1 MCGVFGVANAT
12 LLLSPS
18 DLREL
23 TEVLLTRSET
33 RGSEASGVAVWGNGQ
48 LAVRKSN
55 AAPRHFAHQE
65 RFREIF
71 TDALDSGSALV
82 IGHARMVTNGSAIFD
97 ENNQPVNEGE
107 LTLVHNGIVTNF
119 DQLSEAY
126 AAGESDTVAIAD
138 FLSSKKKSGVSIEE
152 SVHDLFKELN
162 GSATLALIDSD
173 SDSLVLATNTG
184 SLYVA
189 LLADGRLATFAS
201 ERRIMDAVL
210 KTRIGSRLP
219 VAEVVGVP
227 AGQGVTIDRHSGKTR
242 MFDVGK
248 YTVRPDRHPTATT
261 SVKSTE
267 LPVRERT
274 DPTPAFLEASIE
286 RTRSFTRTVRRCTR
300 CILPE
305 TVPFIA
311 FDSEG
316 VCSQCLAYVPTEVRP
331 LEQLE
336 NRLERFRSLDGPN
349 CIVAFSG
356 GRDSSYGL
364 HLLVR
369 EHGMTPITLT
379 YDWGMVTDLARRNQA
394 RMTGALGVEH
404 VLISADIARKR
415 RNIGNNLRA
424 WMRRPELGMVPLL
437 MAGDKQF
444 FLHARRL
451 ARDSGIPLVIFC
463 INPME
468 ATFFKSGFAGVPD
481 QRYYNSSTLLRK
493 GQLLGYYAGQYLK
506 NPRYLNRSLGDTAQ
520 ATYVTYLRSHDYL
533 QLFEW
538 VDWDED
544 HINRVLTD
552 EYGWETDPTT
562 TTTWRIGDGTAPFY
576 NYIYWRT
583 VGFTENDTF
592 RSNQIRERQLSR
604 DRALKLTLSEN
615 EPRWS
620 RIAEYL
626 NLVAVD
632 FDAALAAVERLAAG
646 TPVGR

>member
-12 LLLSPS
+12 LLLSRS

-33 RGSEASGVAVWGNGQ
+33 RGSEASGVAVWGDGQ
-48 LAVRKSN
+48 LSVRKSN
-55 AAPRHFAHQE
+55 AAPRHFARQE
-65 RFREIF
+65 TFREIF
-71 TDALDSGSALV
+71 NGAFEPSSALV

-97 ENNQPVNEGE
+97 ENNQPVTEDD
-107 LTLVHNGIVTNF
+107 LTLVYNGIVTNF
-119 DQLSEAY
+119 DQLSEAH

-138 FLSSKKKSGVSIEE
+138 FLNTKKKSGTPIET
-152 SVHDLFKELN
+152 SVHDLFEQLN
-162 GSATLALIDSD
+162 GSATLALIDAD

-210 KTRIGSRLP
+210 RSGIGSRLP
-219 VAEVVGVP
+219 VSEVMGVP
-227 AGQGVTIDRHSGKTR
+227 AGQAITIDRHSGVAR

-248 YTVRPDRHPTATT
+248 YEVRPDGHPTATT
-261 SVKSTE
+261 TVKSKE
-267 LPVRERT
+267 PPVRGRS
-274 DPTPAFLEASIE
+274 DPTPATLETSIAM
-286 RTRSFTRTVRRCTR
+286 TRSFTAAVRRCTR
-300 CILPE
+300 CVLPE
-305 TVPFIA
+305 TVPFIE
-311 FDSEG
+311 FDFEG
-316 VCSQCLAYVPTEVRP
+316 VCSQCLAYISSEVLP
-331 LEQLE
+331 LELLE
-336 NRLERFRSLDGPN
+336 RRLEPFRSIEGPN

-369 EHGMTPITLT
+369 EHGMRPITLT

-404 VLISADIARKR
+404 VLISADIASKR

-424 WMRRPELGMVPLL
+424 WMRKPELGMVPLL

-451 ARDSGIPLVIFC
+451 ARDTGIPLVIFC

-493 GQLLGYYAGQYLK
+493 AQLLGYYAGQYLK
-506 NPRYLNRSLGDTAQ
+506 NPRYLNRSLADTAQ

-544 HINRVLTD
+544 HINHVLTD
-552 EYGWETDPTT
+552 GYGWETDPTT

-592 RSNQIRERQLSR
+592 RSNQVREGQLSR
-604 DRALKLTLSEN
+604 ERALELTLSEN

-626 NLVAVD
+626 DLVDVD
-632 FDAALAAVERLAAG
+632 FDAALAAVERLAARS
-646 TPVGR
+646 PVGR